1 MCNHCVLTTF
11 LAATACPCCARCSPL
26 LLQRSDTHR
35 ASDTHFTQQPTRTPC
50 PGRWAVMTP
59 VLCLLLP
66 ELVSSQPAIKLK
78 SLGARADGQ
87 LEREIEALKMIS
99 ADCIHLPKVVESG
112 DIYGEAFIVFKAH
125 GIPLLYATNKWNKA
139 ERVKRLPLLA
149 HSLTSALTAAH
160 AHGVCHADLRPDN
173 IVVIN
178 GVFTLIDFGL
188 SVATGDRIL
197 HRRSHSALAY

>member
-1 MCNHCVLTTF
+1 LCIDHLSCSDGLRLLRTLFSLAPAALGHAPRFGHTLHTATNTYSLSRVLGCGGSGAVF
-11 LAATACPCCARCSPL
+11 AATGARI
-26 LLQRSDTHR
+26 
-35 ASDTHFTQQPTRTPC
+35 
-50 PGRWAVMTP
+50 
-59 VLCLLLP
+59 
-66 ELVSSQPAIKLK
+66 QPAIKLK